1 MTPDDAAQL
10 IEQYRAGLEAELAL
24 LRQLDALADRQ
35 RGSAESRDFE
45 RLSTESDQRDGVMG
59 ALVAVEEAL
68 SEVRRRLSADKRLA
82 TSLPG
87 WAAVV
92 RLRHAAA
99 ELAEHVLSV
108 DHASLTS
115 LADAETVRRA
125 ALAGIEKSETTLAA
139 YLRVLTPPVEHAALV
154 DRRG

>member
-1 MTPDDAAQL
+1 MTPGDAAEL
-10 IEQYRAGLEAELAL
+10 IEQYRTGLESELAL
-24 LRQLDALADRQ
+24 LRQLHAVADRQ

-45 RLSTESDQRDGVMG
+45 RLSTESDQRDSVMG
-59 ALVAVEEAL
+59 ALAAVEEL
-68 SEVRRRLSADKRLA
+68 LGEVRRRLSADKRLA

-99 ELAEHVLSV
+99 QLVELVLSV
-108 DHASLTS
+108 DHAALTS

-125 ALAGIEKSETTLAA
+125 ALAGLEKGETTLAA